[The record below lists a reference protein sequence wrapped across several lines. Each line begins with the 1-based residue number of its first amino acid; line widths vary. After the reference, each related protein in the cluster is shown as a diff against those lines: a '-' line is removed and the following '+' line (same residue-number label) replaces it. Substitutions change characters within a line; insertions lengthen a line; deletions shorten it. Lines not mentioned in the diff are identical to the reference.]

1 LPIIVAYVILP
12 TGRLTMDLIL
22 HRYARAGSLPLADKL
37 VLSTFFLL
45 ATALG
50 AFVAIPLPFTPV
62 PLTLQTFFV
71 LLSGAYLGRRWGAGV
86 QVAYL
91 LVGGAGIPFF
101 AAGAAGAAILA
112 GPTAGYLVGF
122 APAAW
127 LAGWLLPRC
136 SSFVSRTGALL
147 LASLL
152 ILAPGTAWLGFTL
165 ALSPSVAMAMGFLP
179 FLAGD
184 LLKCGLAAM
193 VARNR

>member
-1 LPIIVAYVILP
+1 
-12 TGRLTMDLIL
+12 MDLIL
-22 HRYARAGSLPLADKL
+22 HRYARAESLPLADKL
-37 VLSTFFLL
+37 VLSAFFLL

-71 LLSGAYLGRRWGAGV
+71 LLSGATLGRRWGAGV
-86 QVAYL
+86 QAAYL

-112 GPTAGYLVGF
+112 GPTAGYLAGF
-122 APAAW
+122 VPAAW

-136 SSFVSRTGALL
+136 SSFGARTGVLL

-152 ILAPGTAWLGFTL
+152 ILAPGTAWLGWTL
-165 ALSPSVAMAMGFLP
+165 GLSPAAALAMGLLP

-184 LLKCGLAAM
+184 LLKCVLAAM
-193 VARNR
+193 VARSR